1 MAAYTSPF
9 IGFAGS
15 PRDYSSLEM
24 ARKRQSAA
32 EEKVAKG
39 RAQKEL
45 DDIYKMTSIDPK
57 EYLPFRI
64 PQIKEKFAQG
74 VSKMVEAIA
83 AQDYN
88 ALQEAK
94 SEIVMFSGNFAAEKK
109 DIDEMIKGTE
119 GGKLYSPVN
128 FRRFYS
134 GSKMEDF
141 DDMGQVG
148 AFTVHPETGRIIP
161 TASQNLD
168 INRAQVDLVKQYKNK
183 STGELDKYG
192 REILVLDVDAAS
204 NALYDQYFLQPAI
217 QAKYNALNSNRI
229 STEGKSPEQIQ
240 ADLANLYVEDGLRK
254 ALPNTT
260 RNIPKQDIYNFNL
273 GQGGELPPALKPIEL
288 SEIKMSQTSP
298 ITGKKEVGVFNLN
311 NSRTL
316 GDAVATIPKGVGA
329 YYADTGDSASDSDL
343 QKATFNEFGNA
354 LVFSKDVTTNTP
366 NGTVTYKKGTP
377 ILQGFESIA
386 IVNGWAKPAMVVSAQ
401 VDGRYVLSDA
411 RRFLQ
416 TKAIT
421 ASKEDTPVI
430 NQNLIEAEKDFEQFE
445 KDFKKREA
453 DLKKAK
459 ADREK
464 KSQGGGQP
472 KPTQNKTTG
481 AKPLSKEAQKRSSGN
496 ASLQKLIEQ
505 NKNQNQK

>member
-1 MAAYTSPF
+1 MAYTSPF

-15 PRDYSSLEM
+15 PKDYSSLEM
-24 ARKRQSAA
+24 ARMRQADA
-32 EEKVAKG
+32 ENKTAKS

-57 EYLPFRI
+57 GYLPFRL
-64 PQIKEKFAQG
+64 PEIKEKFATG
-74 VSKMVEAIA
+74 IEKILEAA
-83 AQDYN
+83 SSQDYN

-94 SEIVMFSGNFAAEKK
+94 NEILLTSGNFAAEKK
-109 DIDEMIKGTE
+109 DVDEVIKGTE
-119 GGKLYSPVN
+119 GGKLFSTAD
-128 FRRFYS
+128 FRRLYS
-134 GSKMEDF
+134 GASIDDF
-141 DDMGQVG
+141 KDMFENGSIEIHEQ
-148 AFTVHPETGRIIP
+148 TGRIIP
-161 TASQNLD
+161 RTSQNIIID
-168 INRAQVDLVKQYKNK
+168 KEQVNLVSKYKNK
-183 STGELDKYG
+183 PTTRFNSLGQQEF
-192 REILVLDVDAAS
+192 ELDVDAAK
-204 NALYDQYFLQPAI
+204 NALYDQYMFQPAI

-240 ADLANLYVEDGLRK
+240 ADLANLYVQDGIRK

-260 RNIPKQDIYNFNL
+260 RNMPKGETNIFNI
-273 GQGGELPPALKPIEL
+273 GQGGELPPALKPIKL

-343 QKATFNEFGNA
+343 QKAVFNEFGNA
-354 LVFSKDVTTNTP
+354 LVFTKDVTTNTP
-366 NGTVTYKKGTP
+366 NGSVTYKKGTP
-377 ILQGFESIA
+377 ILQGFETIA
-386 IVNGWAKPAMVVSAQ
+386 IQNGWAKPAMVVSAQ
-401 VDGRYVLSDA
+401 VDGRYMLSDA

-430 NQNLIEAEKDFEQFE
+430 NQNLIEAEKDFEQYE

-453 DLKKAK
+453 DLNKAK

-464 KSQGGGQP
+464 KSQGGGKP
-472 KPTQNKTTG
+472 KTTQNKSTS

-496 ASLQKLIEQ
+496 ASLQKLIQ
-505 NKNQNQK
+505 QNQK